1 MINSIAFSI
10 GPIPIHWYGIA
21 YIFGLTIGI
30 LILNILNKRQKVFK
44 DLNQIFDFA
53 FWIFMIGVIL
63 GGRLGY
69 VLFYNLPYY
78 IQNPTKIIAVWEG
91 GMSFHGGF
99 LACVIVGYFFF
110 KKHKIN
116 YLKAADI
123 ILIPS
128 ALALMFTRIANFING
143 ELYGRVIGN
152 SNWEWLGVNFGDGM
166 LRYPS
171 QLFQSFSALVIF
183 VILLIIYS
191 FKPKT
196 GVLTF
201 SYLMLYGLFRF
212 VIEFWRAPDSQIG
225 FIWQYFTL
233 GQLLSLIMALVG
245 IVLLIRTFFSNP
257 VRN

>member
-1 MINSIAFSI
+1 MINPIALQI
-10 GPIPIHWYGIA
+10 GPISIHWYGIA
-21 YIFGLTIGI
+21 YIVGMTVGV
-30 LILNILNKRQKVFK
+30 LILNALNKKQKAFK

-69 VLFYNLPYY
+69 VLFYNLPYF
-78 IQNPTKIIAVWEG
+78 IQNPAKVIAIWEG

-99 LACVIVGYFFF
+99 LACVIVGYLFF
-110 KKHKIN
+110 KKHKIS

-128 ALALMFTRIANFING
+128 ALALMFTRIANYING
-143 ELYGRVIGN
+143 ELYGRVIEN
-152 SNWEWLGVNFGDGM
+152 ASWQWLGVDFGDGL

-171 QLFQSFSALVIF
+171 QLFQSFSALLIF
-183 VILLIIYS
+183 VILLIIFN

-212 VIEFWRAPDSQIG
+212 IIEFLREPDVQVG
-225 FIWQYFTL
+225 FIFKYLTM
-233 GQLLSLIMALVG
+233 GQLLSLLMLVAG
-245 IVLLIRTFFSNP
+245 IIGITFFTTRS
-257 VRN
+257 VK

>member
-1 MINSIAFSI
+1 MINPIALQI
-10 GPIPIHWYGIA
+10 GPISIHWYGIA
-21 YIFGLTIGI
+21 YIVGLSVGVW
-30 LILNILNKRQKVFK
+30 ILNTLNKKQKAFK
-44 DLNQIFDFA
+44 DLNQILDFA
-53 FWIFMIGVIL
+53 FWIFMAGVIV

-69 VLFYNLPYY
+69 VLFYNLSYFV
-78 IQNPTKIIAVWEG
+78 QNPAKIIAIWEG

-110 KKHKIN
+110 KKHKIS

-143 ELYGRVIGN
+143 ELVGRVIEN
-152 SNWEWLGVNFGDGM
+152 SNWQWLGVDFGDGL

-171 QLFQSFSALVIF
+171 QLFQSFSALLIF
-183 VILLIIYS
+183 VILLIIFN

-212 VIEFWRAPDSQIG
+212 IIEFWREPDSQVG
-225 FIWQYFTL
+225 FVWQHFTM
-233 GQLLSLIMALVG
+233 GQLLSLLMLITGVIG
-245 IVLLIRTFFSNP
+245 ITFFTT
-257 VRN
+257 RTGK